1 MANKTISQLDP
12 VVTVLDTDDVLIM
25 RAGESYRLTGANLKS
40 ALGGSQLGVPVVTR
54 YTVPFNAAGL
64 SNGTGYPLF
73 TPTVGDEIL
82 DIAVRFPTVFD
93 GTTPLCDV
101 GTGVTA
107 TLGLF
112 GSYAGS
118 LPCDAANVE
127 SAGDG
132 LSVCGGFQISNLVA
146 SIGGASAGST
156 PKVTAANPV
165 RVWVTQDGEIN
176 GADPASSQG
185 VAEIVFTIVT
195 PIDIP

>member
-1 MANKTISQLDP
+1 M
-12 VVTVLDTDDVLIM
+12 
-25 RAGESYRLTGANLKS
+25 ANLKIS
-40 ALGGSQLGVPVVTR
+40 ALTAGGALQANDAIPIARAGDNYKVLGSAFVVAGVPVATR

-64 SNGTGYPLF
+64 SNGTGYVLF

-82 DIAVRFPTVFD
+82 DIVVRFPTVFD

-112 GSYAGS
+112 GSYAS
-118 LPCDAANVE
+118 SIPCDAANVE
-127 SAGDG
+127 PAGDG
-132 LSVCGGFQISNLVA
+132 LSVCGGFQIANLVA
-146 SIGGASAGST
+146 SIGSASAGST

-185 VAEIVFTIVT
+185 EIEIVMTVVT
-195 PIDIP
+195 PVDVP

>member
-1 MANKTISQLDP
+1 M
-12 VVTVLDTDDVLIM
+12 
-25 RAGESYRLTGANLKS
+25 ANLKIS
-40 ALGGSQLGVPVVTR
+40 ALTAGGALQANDAIPIARAGDNYKVLGSAFATPLLPGVPVTTR
-54 YTVPFNAAGL
+54 YTVPFSAAGL
-64 SNGTGYPLF
+64 SNGTGYVLF

-127 SAGDG
+127 PAGDG
-132 LSVCGGFQISNLVA
+132 LSVCGGFQIANLVA
-146 SIGGASAGST
+146 SIGSTGAGST

-185 VAEIVFTIVT
+185 EIEIVMTVVT
-195 PIDIP
+195 PVDVP